1 MVLEEGDGPM
11 LERNWRHARTHGDIF
26 PPRQIRGIGQGP
38 KVSLARARGARA
50 AAHVGAGA
58 MRIPCL
64 GNSGLGGGLYAPVD
78 LTAGFL
84 SLVCIT
90 ESPSGADVEAG

>member
-11 LERNWRHARTHGDIF
+11 FERNWRHARTHGDIF
-26 PPRQIRGIGQGP
+26 PPRQIRGIGQGL

-58 MRIPCL
+58 MCIPCL
-64 GNSGLGGGLYAPVD
+64 GNSGLGGLYAPVD

-90 ESPSGADVEAG
+90 ESPSSADAEAG